1 MGKFM
6 RILNVGVAYV
16 CDCSPVVEAP
26 AASRVLY
33 YYRTTGSG
41 HEMSNLVRILVL
53 VFAIGIMIGQTAQA
67 QDETSASCTVGE
79 SCESGIFGVPAEV
92 ITSYPSPNVKQVY
105 ADDSLVFDRRYRRV
119 IAATEFYEAPGAGA
133 KDALG
138 PGFNFVTINTEEPGW
153 TRTANGLW
161 LKSETLSSEVN
172 TSRFA
177 GMHLPAEEL
186 PFPVGWLLV
195 HVRPSTF
202 PGNDANPNYPVMLR
216 YTTVNIYDQVMVDGW
231 YWFQIGLD
239 QWVKQTQIAMVQPIA
254 RPSEVDTE
262 RWISVDLY
270 EQVLIAYEGTQPV
283 YATLVS
289 SGLQDWPTNEGLF
302 HVYVRYPRTVM
313 AGAYG
318 QPDFYYLQEVPW
330 TMYFDN
336 DIALHGAYWHDGFGY
351 RRSHGCVNLSITDAK
366 FLYDWSSAE
375 FDYSV
380 PEDTG
385 PAVFVYSSG
394 TYR

>member
-1 MGKFM
+1 MS
-6 RILNVGVAYV
+6 YV
-16 CDCSPVVEAP
+16 FKV
-26 AASRVLY
+26 
-33 YYRTTGSG
+33 
-41 HEMSNLVRILVL
+41 LVL
-53 VFAIGIMIGQTAQA
+53 IIAIGVTLADTTHA
-67 QDETSASCTVGE
+67 QDETIATCTVGE
-79 SCESGIFGVPAEV
+79 SCESGTFGVPEDV
-92 ITSYPSPNVKQVY
+92 ITAYPSPNVRQVY

-119 IAATEFYEAPGAGA
+119 ITATEFYEAPGAAA

-138 PGFNFVTINTEEPGW
+138 PGFNFVTINSEEPGW

-177 GMHLPAEEL
+177 GMHLPSEAL

-202 PGNDANPNYPVMLR
+202 PGNDANPTYPVMLR
-216 YTTVNIYDQVMVDGW
+216 YTIVNIYDQVMVDGW

-385 PAVFVYSSG
+385 PSVYVYSSG